1 LHDDLLFIIAEIGAA
16 FAGFATLV
24 AVISGRSGRPAEQ
37 VRLHIRMLQ
46 NALIGSLLA
55 VAFAILPAVI
65 LRQAVE
71 PTIAWRGSAAL
82 CSLALGGYMA
92 YVMPRLIRAMRAAGQ
107 SVPVAFFVNATVSGV
122 VVLVFA
128 GCAVGTLPT
137 SSYLIALAGLVGS
150 AGAAFLRFF
159 LELGREADAA

>member
-16 FAGFATLV
+16 LAGFATLV
-24 AVISGRSGRPAEQ
+24 AVISGRSGRPSEQ

-46 NALIGSLLA
+46 NALIGSFLT

-71 PTIAWRGSAAL
+71 PTVAWRASAAL
-82 CSLALGGYMA
+82 CSFVLGSYMA
-92 YVMPRLIRAMRAAGQ
+92 YVLPRLIRALRAAGQ
-107 SVPVAFFVNATVSGV
+107 SAPVAFVVNSIVSGV
-122 VVLVFA
+122 VVIVFA
-128 GCAVGTLPT
+128 GCAVGAFPT
-137 SSYLIALAGLVGS
+137 SSYLIALAGLLGS

-159 LELGREADAA
+159 LVLSREADAA